1 MFNGNH
7 RLHTTCTFCISLLY
21 IRLSAYFFS
30 SYIASIPI
38 LMILDWESTVPRDLI
53 LTLQKSRSLTK
64 HSSPSQSPRRVRRE
78 NYKNAQGSRWW
89 FRSLQWKTRWWIRSI
104 MDRSLWRHFKNTHP
118 IHPSFARYAREGE
131 KKRIEENK
139 LTIVSATEV
148 ETIHIPQ
155 SEARNL
161 YDSTVPIW
169 NMTGEYMI
177 GVEVFHQLHC
187 LVSPLDKI
195 SESSPHIIS
204 NGWFRTQSYHDD

>member
-1 MFNGNH
+1 MLAPLNH
-7 RLHTTCTFCISLLY
+7 LVEYDGKITRMRKGLDDDLGPYSGKPDDGLDRLWTDLYEGISKTP
-21 IRLSAYFFS
+21 
-30 SYIASIPI
+30 IP
-38 LMILDWESTVPRDLI
+38 STPP
-53 LTLQKSRSLTK
+53 SRAMPEK
-64 HSSPSQSPRRVRRE
+64 
-78 NYKNAQGSRWW
+78 
-89 FRSLQWKTRWWIRSI
+89 
-104 MDRSLWRHFKNTHP
+104 
-118 IHPSFARYAREGE
+118 

-187 LVSPLDKI
+187 LVSFLYKI

-204 NGWFRTQSYHDD
+204 NGWFRTLS

>member
-1 MFNGNH
+1 MPEK
-7 RLHTTCTFCISLLY
+7 R
-21 IRLSAYFFS
+21 
-30 SYIASIPI
+30 
-38 LMILDWESTVPRDLI
+38 
-53 LTLQKSRSLTK
+53 K
-64 HSSPSQSPRRVRRE
+64 
-78 NYKNAQGSRWW
+78 
-89 FRSLQWKTRWWIRSI
+89 
-104 MDRSLWRHFKNTHP
+104 
-118 IHPSFARYAREGE
+118 

-187 LVSPLDKI
+187 LVSFLYKI

-204 NGWFRTQSYHDD
+204 NGWFRTLSWWLDLRLLTTKGEGDCVSFSFFFFFQDTIRKAAWPERYNHTFFFPNGTRDDFFTRHFGKCPHKKKQIYSNHHNCMQMLWSRRQKN